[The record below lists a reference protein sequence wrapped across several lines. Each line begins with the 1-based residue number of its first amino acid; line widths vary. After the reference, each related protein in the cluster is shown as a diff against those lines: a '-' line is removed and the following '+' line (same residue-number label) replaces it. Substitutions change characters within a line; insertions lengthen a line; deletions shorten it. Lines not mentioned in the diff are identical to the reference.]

1 MPLVGFEP
9 LNSVFKRPK
18 TVGDFKCRA
27 AMLGIR
33 SDVCEIGNKLDTGT
47 VQATCF
53 NKVQFNLRADYY
65 EHMPEGRT
73 NAIPSTEL
81 TEVTSR

>member
-53 NKVQFNLRADYY
+53 NKV
-65 EHMPEGRT
+65 
-73 NAIPSTEL
+73 
-81 TEVTSR
+81 